1 MDSYIDLRLKPDPE
15 FPATTL
21 MSALFSKLHRGLA
34 TYGCGDIGISFP
46 DAADKRSL
54 GCRLRLHGNSTA
66 LHQLVQIDWLRG
78 MRDHV
83 TSTGIMSV
91 PIEAKPRRVRR
102 VQAKS
107 SPERLRRRLVARK
120 GLDHEGARQL
130 IPDST
135 AERLD
140 LPYVVLTSTTTGQ
153 RFRLFI
159 EQLPVQNESVIGSF
173 NAYGLSASATIPWF

>member
-34 TYGCGDIGISFP
+34 TYGRGDVGISFP

-54 GCRLRLHGNSTA
+54 GCRLRLHGNAAA
-66 LHQLVQIDWLRG
+66 LHQLVLIDWLRG

-83 TSTGIMSV
+83 AISEIMPV
-91 PIEAKPRRVRR
+91 PTEAKPWRVRR

-107 SPERLRRRLVARK
+107 NPERLRRRLMARK
-120 GLDHEGARQL
+120 GLDHESACQL
-130 IPDST
+130 IPDSR
-135 AERLD
+135 AEMLD
-140 LPYVVLTSTTTGQ
+140 LPYVVLSSATTGQ

-159 EQLPVQNESVIGSF
+159 EQLPVPEKVVSGSF
-173 NAYGLSASATIPWF
+173 NAYGISTSATVPWF